1 MNVRTFAAALVAAGL
16 AALVAAPVVALA
28 DPAADPEPTSSA
40 FTLDDERITESSGLA
55 ASNEH
60 KGTYY
65 TINDSDNQAYV
76 FAIDGETGDVQA
88 ALRFRQIENRDWEA
102 IAPGPEGRIW
112 IGDIGDNERNQES
125 ITVYRFREPETLED
139 QRMRYVSY
147 SLEYPDGAHDAEAL
161 LVHPKTGRLYVV
173 TKGLAGTAIYEAPEE
188 LSADGNNELERYA
201 DAPAA
206 VTDGAFTPDGSKIVL
221 RTYGAAWVYTW
232 GDSKPKLSRKIA
244 LPTQKQGESLAV
256 SPDGK
261 QILVGSEG
269 EGSQVY
275 AVSLAAPAKPAPK
288 PTPKP
293 TATAT
298 AAPGAGAADKGTDK
312 SLLAGV
318 PWWVPVLVL
327 VVALAAAAAAFPAK
341 RAAARLPLRPGPA
354 AVPVE
359 NRDPDWDDEPPP
371 MARPLYRDDPVVP
384 EQPPA
389 PVARPLYRGDAYEP
403 TQDAPPAP
411 QRTRRPLFRDEQV
424 DDDPPPLTDPYRQ
437 PDPYRRERYQPA
449 DPYDHEQDPYPQDP
463 YSRDPEPDPWRV
475 EPPIREPRRRDD
487 SADRDP
493 YRREEYPPEPYR

>member
-16 AALVAAPVVALA
+16 AALVAGPGVALA
-28 DPAADPEPTSSA
+28 DPAPDPSPTSNA

-55 ASNEH
+55 ASSVH

-76 FAIDGETGDVQA
+76 FAIDGKTGEVQA

-125 ITVYRFREPETLED
+125 ITVYRFREPAQLED

-147 SLEYPDGAHDAEAL
+147 SLEYPDGPHDAEAL

-173 TKGLAGTAIYEAPEE
+173 TKGLAGTAIYAAPEE
-188 LSADGNNELERYA
+188 LTEDGNNELERYA

-206 VTDGAFTPDGSKIVL
+206 VTDGAFVPDGSKVVL
-221 RTYGAAWVYTW
+221 RTYGAAWLYSW
-232 GDSKPKLSRKIA
+232 GNDNPKLDRKIA

-256 SPDGK
+256 SSDGK

-269 EGSQVY
+269 EGSQVF
-275 AVSLAAPAKPAPK
+275 AVSLAAVAKPTPK

-293 TATAT
+293 SASATAK
-298 AAPGAGAADKGTDK
+298 PGAAADKGADK

-327 VVALAAAAAAFPAK
+327 VVALAAAVAAFPAK
-341 RAAARLPLRPGPA
+341 RAPARLPAGPV

-359 NRDPDWDDEPPP
+359 RRDPDWDDEPPP
-371 MARPLYRDDPVVP
+371 LARPLYRDHSAMPDAA
-384 EQPPA
+384 PA
-389 PVARPLYRGDAYEP
+389 PVARPLYRDDADDVVRRYEP
-403 TQDAPPAP
+403 AQEAPPP
-411 QRTRRPLFRDEQV
+411 PPRVRRPLFRDEDV

-437 PDPYRRERYQPA
+437 PDPYQRRQQ
-449 DPYDHEQDPYPQDP
+449 DPYDREQDPFPPDP
-463 YSRDPEPDPWRV
+463 YRRDPEPESDPWRV
-475 EPPIREPRRRDD
+475 EPPIREPREHRRRDD
-487 SADRDP
+487 TYERDP
-493 YRREEYPPEPYR
+493 YRRDDY

>member
-28 DPAADPEPTSSA
+28 DPAADPEPTSEA

-55 ASNEH
+55 ASSKF

-76 FAIDGETGDVQA
+76 FAIDGETGEVEA

-102 IAPGPEGRIW
+102 IAPGPENRIW
-112 IGDIGDNERNQES
+112 IGDIGDNDRDQES
-125 ITVYRFREPETLED
+125 ITVYRFREPDNLED

-173 TKGLAGTAIYEAPEE
+173 TKGLTGTAIYEAPEE
-188 LSADGNNELERYA
+188 LSDSGDNELERYA

-244 LPTQKQGESLAV
+244 LPTQEQGESLAV

-275 AVSLAAPAKPAPK
+275 AVSLAAPAKPSPK

-298 AAPGAGAADKGTDK
+298 AEPGAGAADKGTDK

-327 VVALAAAAAAFPAK
+327 VVALAAAVAAFPAK
-341 RAAARLPLRPGPA
+341 RAPARLPARPGPA

-359 NRDPDWDDEPPP
+359 NRDPDWDDDLPPP
-371 MARPLYRDDPVVP
+371 PARPLYRDDPVVP

-389 PVARPLYRGDAYEP
+389 PVARPLYRDDLGDVDRRYEP
-403 TQDAPPAP
+403 QEAPPP
-411 QRTRRPLFRDEQV
+411 RTRRPLFRDEQV

-449 DPYDHEQDPYPQDP
+449 DPYDHEQDPFPPHP
-463 YSRDPEPDPWRV
+463 YSRDPDPDPWRV
-475 EPPIREPRRRDD
+475 EPPIREPREPSRRDD
-487 SADRDP
+487 SYDRDP
-493 YRREEYPPEPYR
+493 YRRD

>member
-1 MNVRTFAAALVAAGL
+1 MNVRTFAAALLAAGL
-16 AALVAAPVVALA
+16 AALVAGPGVALA
-28 DPAADPEPTSSA
+28 DPAPDPSPTSTA
-40 FTLDDERITESSGLA
+40 FTMDDERITESSGLA
-55 ASNEH
+55 ASNVH

-76 FAIDGETGDVQA
+76 FAIDGKTGDVEA

-112 IGDIGDNERNQES
+112 IGDIGDNERDQES
-125 ITVYRFREPETLED
+125 ITVYRFREPAQLED

-188 LSADGNNELERYA
+188 LTEDGNNELSRYA

-206 VTDGAFTPDGSKIVL
+206 VTDGAFLPDGSKMVL
-221 RTYGAAWVYTW
+221 RTYGAAWLYSW
-232 GDSKPKLSRKIA
+232 GGSKPKLDRKIA

-269 EGSQVY
+269 EGSEVV
-275 AVSLAAPAKPAPK
+275 AVSLAAPVVQPS
-288 PTPKP
+288 PKP
-293 TATAT
+293 TAQPSASAT
-298 AAPGAGAADKGTDK
+298 AKPGATADKGADK

-327 VVALAAAAAAFPAK
+327 VVALAAAIAAFPAK
-341 RAAARLPLRPGPA
+341 RAPARLPAGPA
-354 AVPVE
+354 PVPVE
-359 NRDPDWDDEPPP
+359 RRDPDWDDEPPP

-384 EQPPA
+384 EAAPAPA
-389 PVARPLYRGDAYEP
+389 PVARPLYRDDAYEP
-403 TQDAPPAP
+403 AQEPP
-411 QRTRRPLFRDEQV
+411 QRVRRPLFRDEQV
-424 DDDPPPLTDPYRQ
+424 DDDPPPLVDPYRQ
-437 PDPYRRERYQPA
+437 PDPYQRDRWQP

-463 YSRDPEPDPWRV
+463 YRRDPDPEPDPWRV
-475 EPPIREPRRRDD
+475 EPPIREPREHRRRD
-487 SADRDP
+487 
-493 YRREEYPPEPYR
+493 EY